1 MGKRAILTLME
12 GSFEQGF
19 PAILQIS
26 EDGASAKTG
35 IQVSGKL
42 PSAPDILESF
52 KNWQSAYCQ
61 MVTLHFRIKAK
72 PAQLTNFSYQQLGDE
87 LTIRLNNW
95 LNSGSRDWQKIRDGL
110 QRSLSDTDEI
120 QLIIQTND
128 IRLRQLPWHLW
139 DFFEHYRKAEVAL
152 SAPEYRLAKR
162 SLANQ
167 PSHKLRILAIFGNSQ
182 GIDIEKDR
190 TFLEQLSNQ
199 AETEFLVEPQ
209 PEQLNAQLWEHGW
222 DILFF
227 AGHSSSEE
235 QGLLQLNQTDT
246 ITLDQLRYAL
256 QKAIERGLRLAI
268 FNSCDGLG
276 LAQQLADLHIPQ
288 VIVMREPVPDV
299 VAQEFLRH
307 FLAAFSSG
315 QTLYASVREARE
327 RLLILEGKFPFATW
341 LPVICQNPAEVS
353 MAWPEQGKRVKR
365 RYPEGNRR
373 TTPTQSVRPILAKW
387 HSLRTVLLASVVVTT
402 MIMGMRHLGMLQ
414 TWELQAYDQL
424 IRQRPDEGPD
434 SRLLVVAIK
443 NEDFQLPEQKYRR
456 EGTSLSDLALA
467 RLLEKLEAYQP
478 RAIGLDIFHDFPVD
492 SKQVNLKTRLQ
503 QSDRFF
509 AVCNVG
515 EPGGEGSISPS
526 PDIPKEHQGF
536 SNVLPDADGIIRRH
550 LLSMDIPAKSPC
562 TPSKAFSFQ
571 LALRYLKDEG
581 IKDKVSQGNWQL
593 GNVVFKR
600 LQAHT
605 GGYQQADT
613 WGNQVVL
620 NYRSYRSPLEIA
632 DVVTL
637 TDILRDKVNMEVVK
651 NRIVLIG
658 VINPTSGDNFLTP
671 YSASQPNNLKIPG
684 VIIHA
689 QMVSQILSA
698 VLNRR
703 LLLWVWPQWG
713 EMLWVWG
720 WSFVGGVLA
729 WRFPSLLV
737 LGVAGGASLGML
749 YGLCF
754 SLMTQGSWVPLV
766 PSALALV
773 TTSGSVIAYL
783 IKQRMPLTFN
793 LKTGKEHGLEA
804 R

>member
-19 PAILQIS
+19 PVILQIS

-72 PAQLTNFSYQQLGDE
+72 PAQLTNFSYHQLGND
-87 LTIRLNNW
+87 LTIHLNNW
-95 LNSGSRDWQKIRDGL
+95 LNSGSREWQKIRDGL

-152 SAPEYRLAKR
+152 STPEYKLPKR
-162 SLANQ
+162 SLINK
-167 PSHKLRILAIFGNSQ
+167 PNHKLRILAILGNSQ

-209 PEQLNAQLWEHGW
+209 PEQLNDQLWEHGW

-227 AGHSSSEE
+227 AGHSSSQEK
-235 QGLLQLNQTDT
+235 GRLQLNQTDT

-268 FNSCDGLG
+268 FNSCDGLS

-288 VIVMREPVPDV
+288 VIVMREPVPDM

-327 RLLILEGKFPFATW
+327 RLLILESKFPFATW

-353 MAWPEQGKRVKR
+353 MAWPEEGKQGR
-365 RYPEGNRR
+365 RRR
-373 TTPTQSVRPILAKW
+373 SEAIAQSVPPILPRW
-387 HSLRTVLLASVVVTT
+387 HSFHTVLLASVVVTT
-402 MIMGMRHLGMLQ
+402 VLMGVRYLGMLQ
-414 TWELQAYDQL
+414 GLELQAYDQL
-424 IRQRPDEGPD
+424 LRQRPDEGPD

-443 NEDFQLPEQKYRR
+443 DEDFQLPEQKSRK

-467 RLLEKLEAYQP
+467 RLLEKLEVHQP
-478 RAIGLDIFHDFPVD
+478 RVIGMDIFHDFPID
-492 SKQVNLKTRLQ
+492 SRQRDLKTRLR

-515 EPGGEGSISPS
+515 ESGGEGSISPP

-550 LLSMDIPAKSPC
+550 LLSMDVPAKSLC

-571 LALRYLKDEG
+571 VALRYLKDEG
-581 IKDKVSQGNWQL
+581 ITDKVSQGNWQL
-593 GNVVFKR
+593 GNVVFKH

-605 GGYQQADT
+605 GGYQQADM
-613 WGNQVVL
+613 WGNQVLL
-620 NYRSYRSPLEIA
+620 NYRSYRSPSEIT

-658 VINPTSGDNFLTP
+658 IINSTSSDNFPTP
-671 YSASQPNNLKIPG
+671 YSASQLHNPKLPG
-684 VIIHA
+684 VIVHA

-703 LLLWVWPQWG
+703 ALLWVWPQWG
-713 EMLWVWG
+713 EFLWVWS

-729 WRFPSLLV
+729 WRFRSFLV
-737 LGVAGGASLGML
+737 LGVAGGVSFGVF

-754 SLMTQGSWVPLV
+754 GLMTQGIWVPLV

-773 TTSGSVIAYL
+773 ITGGGVIADS
-783 IKQRMPLTFN
+783 IRQRMALASN
-793 LKTGKEHGLEA
+793 LKSHQEHGLET